1 MSIAG
6 NLPSWRQGTFSLY
19 VHVPFCRRKCPYC
32 HFYVLPY
39 RDRDLAI
46 LDGALRAEWAMRHP
60 QTSGLRLASL
70 YFGGGTPALVPPQT
84 LASWIR
90 LFTADIPCE
99 PDLEITLEG
108 NPEDLS
114 ASLLGAFAEAG
125 INRLSVGVQSFVDE
139 ELRALGRAHSAQQA
153 IETVHGAQIAG
164 ISNISI
170 DLMFETPGQ
179 TLESW
184 TSSLHQAMDLPI
196 SHLSLYNLTIE
207 PHTAFDRRRTQLEPL
222 LPSAEQGAR
231 MLERALATTEQGV
244 FSRYELSAFCRGDK
258 WSKHNTGY
266 WLGRPF
272 FGLGPSSWSFWGGR
286 RFRNLPRLH
295 RYAALVQEGLE
306 TVDET
311 EQLPAAAL
319 RREMLAVQL
328 RLVQGVDS
336 SEFQKQWGEFD
347 PGLQHDLKRL
357 IRLGMLEDR
366 HARLHL
372 TERGQQLHDSVAAE
386 LIAAPESRSSV

>member
-6 NLPSWRQGTFSLY
+6 NIPSWQKGTFSIY

-39 RDRDLAI
+39 RERDLAI
-46 LDGALRAEWAMRHP
+46 LDAALRAEWASRRA
-60 QTSGLRLASL
+60 QTAGLRLASL

-90 LFTADIPCE
+90 LFTADLPHE
-99 PDLEITLEG
+99 YDLEVTLEG

-114 ASLLGAFAEAG
+114 APLLEAFAGAG
-125 INRLSVGVQSFVDE
+125 VNRLSIGVQSLVDE
-139 ELRALGRAHSAQQA
+139 ELRALGRGHSSAQA
-153 IETVHGAQIAG
+153 VATVRAAKAAG

-184 TSSLHQAMDLPI
+184 TSSLNQAMDLPI

-207 PHTAFDRRRTQLEPL
+207 PHTAFDRRRHQLEPL
-222 LPSAEQGAR
+222 LPSAEQGQR
-231 MLERALATTEQGV
+231 MLEQAIRTTADGG
-244 FSRYELSAFCRGDK
+244 FRRYELSAFCRDQR
-258 WSKHNTGY
+258 WSIHNTGY

-272 FGLGPSSWSFWGGR
+272 LGLGPSAWSFWEGR

-295 RYAALVQEGLE
+295 RYAALAQDGLE
-306 TVDET
+306 AVDEA
-311 EQLPAAAL
+311 EQLPAGPL

-328 RLVQGVDS
+328 RLLQGVDS
-336 SEFQKQWGEFD
+336 SEFQKLWGAFD
-347 PGLQHDLKRL
+347 PELQQDLQRL
-357 IRLGMLEDR
+357 IQIGMVEER
-366 HARLHL
+366 QGRLHL
-372 TERGQQLHDSVAAE
+372 TARGEQLHDSVAAE
-386 LIAAPESRSSV
+386 LVAAAES